1 MRWGSSAWALAG
13 AALSGVAL
21 WAVPGLAQTAPA
33 AQPLTG
39 YSAAGA
45 TAENAL
51 EAHVITSPDTAYADT
66 LSRALSHEPHM
77 AGTPAQA
84 RTRDLVL
91 AQLKRWGLTTE
102 VRAYDVYMPQAL
114 SVHVARLGTPAAPDS
129 EELSLPEGPVA
140 GDSTSSAFPQVP
152 TFNAYSGNGSAAGE
166 IVYVNYGLIQD
177 YAHLDSVG
185 VSVKGKIVV
194 ARYGHSFRGIKARE
208 AEKHGAAALLIYSD
222 PADDGFTRGD
232 VYPEGPMRP
241 EQGVQRGSI
250 MNANGDPST
259 PGYPSTAGARRVD
272 PAQMDIPRI
281 PVVPI
286 SYGNAARLLRDL
298 RGTGN
303 APAGAAG
310 SAARSAARF
319 PQSWQGGLPFR
330 YHVGPGPERARVSF
344 TGETGQAGYHTI
356 WDTFAVIPGTQFP
369 DEMVIAGGH
378 RDAWGPGA
386 ADNVSG
392 VVSVLEMARA
402 VAAEVRAGHRPK
414 RTIVLATW
422 DAEEWGLIGSTEYVE
437 DDSLRLMRGAVAY
450 FNQDVSADGPTFGA
464 TGSPSLRGIT
474 RQVTQMVPDPDA
486 TTGVSIYD
494 AWRGGDP
501 SSAPH
506 ADTTGPVFGDPGG
519 GSDFAGFAN
528 HLGVPILSWGFGGL
542 GGVYHSAYDD
552 YKWES
557 TFGDPGYRRHAA
569 SARVGAA
576 LLLRVA
582 NADIL
587 PYDYVEYAHTMRGYI
602 PAIDAAITS
611 HGWSVPTA
619 ALAQAVT
626 GMETAAA
633 AWSATRDSALG
644 NAKLAAPSLRAANA
658 ALMRVER
665 ALTRPEGLRTRPWF
679 RSLIYAS
686 DEDNGYADVA
696 FPSVTEAV
704 RSGDSA
710 LVAREIADL
719 GARFDAASAAL
730 RDAAVAMHP
739 AAGRK

>member
-1 MRWGSSAWALAG
+1 M
-13 AALSGVAL
+13 
-21 WAVPGLAQTAPA
+21 
-33 AQPLTG
+33 
-39 YSAAGA
+39 
-45 TAENAL
+45 
-51 EAHVITSPDTAYADT
+51 
-66 LSRALSHEPHM
+66 
-77 AGTPAQA
+77 
-84 RTRDLVL
+84 
-91 AQLKRWGLTTE
+91 
-102 VRAYDVYMPQAL
+102 
-114 SVHVARLGTPAAPDS
+114 
-129 EELSLPEGPVA
+129 SLPEGPIA

-241 EQGVQRGSI
+241 ERGVQRGSI

-286 SYGNAARLLRDL
+286 SYGNAARLLRDV

-303 APAGAAG
+303 APAGTAG
-310 SAARSAARF
+310 SAARSAARL

-356 WDTFAVIPGTQFP
+356 WDTFAVIPGMQFP
-369 DEMVIAGGH
+369 GEMVIAGGH

-402 VAAEVRAGHRPK
+402 VAAEVRAGHWPK

-450 FNQDVSADGPTFGA
+450 FNQDVSADGPMFGA
-464 TGSPSLRGIT
+464 TGSPSLRSIT

-486 TTGVSIYD
+486 ATGVSIYD

-501 SSAPH
+501 LSTPH
-506 ADTTGPVFGDPGG
+506 ADTAGPVFGDPGG
-519 GSDFAGFAN
+519 GSDFAVGTT
-528 HLGVPILSWGFGGL
+528 
-542 GGVYHSAYDD
+542 SA
-552 YKWES
+552 S
-557 TFGDPGYRRHAA
+557 PSSPGASEARVVSITRPTMITSGSPRSVTRATAGSAA

-576 LLLRVA
+576 LLLRIA

-587 PYDYVEYAHTMRGYI
+587 PYDYVEYARTMRGYI

-619 ALAQAVT
+619 ALAQAIT
-626 GMETAAA
+626 GMEAAA
-633 AWSATRDSALG
+633 TAWAAARDSALG
-644 NAKLAAPSLRAANA
+644 TAKLAAPLLRAANA

-686 DEDNGYADVA
+686 DEDNGYAEVA

-710 LVAREIADL
+710 LVAREVADL
-719 GARFDAASAAL
+719 AARFDAASAAL